1 MVDNFLANVFVIE
14 GIVDVIR
21 EAQVVSWV
29 MNLCVY
35 NNVLLLGFL
44 FFVEA
49 YEGSQSEI
57 CDSNDRVVVHNSFHS
72 VQSDIRYVLVLRKDQ
87 IKL

>member
-1 MVDNFLANVFVIE
+1 MLNDLLADVFVVE
-14 GIVDVIR
+14 SIVDVIR
-21 EAQVVSWV
+21 EAKIVSWI

-44 FFVEA
+44 FFIEA
-49 YEGSQSEI
+49 NEGSQSEI
-57 CDSNDRVVVHNSFHS
+57 CDGNNRVVVHNSFHS
-72 VQSDIRYVLVLRKDQ
+72 VQSVIRYVLVLRKDQ